1 MGHQMVGAVALNTVR
16 DFLGVQKHI
25 TSVDSVTSLDDLG
38 EHDTFVEY
46 VDDASGLEWYVRFKV
61 LFLKTDDQALKIKIF
76 QQKNQILHEVN
87 LALEKIGYRTR
98 VEELRLKI

>member
-1 MGHQMVGAVALNTVR
+1 MKSLTDSLRKTLAHRHMGHQMVGAVALNTVR

-46 VDDASGLEWYVRFKV
+46 VDDASGLE
-61 LFLKTDDQALKIKIF
+61 
-76 QQKNQILHEVN
+76 
-87 LALEKIGYRTR
+87 
-98 VEELRLKI
+98 

>member
-1 MGHQMVGAVALNTVR
+1 MVGAVALNTVR

-46 VDDASGLEWYVRFKV
+46 VDDASGLE
-61 LFLKTDDQALKIKIF
+61 
-76 QQKNQILHEVN
+76 
-87 LALEKIGYRTR
+87 
-98 VEELRLKI
+98 

>member
-1 MGHQMVGAVALNTVR
+1 MPENRQKIDYFWLVMVIPISLDFANQDTYPLGMKSLKDSLRKSLAHRHMGHQMVGAVALNTVR

-46 VDDASGLEWYVRFKV
+46 VDDASGLE
-61 LFLKTDDQALKIKIF
+61 
-76 QQKNQILHEVN
+76 
-87 LALEKIGYRTR
+87 
-98 VEELRLKI
+98 